1 MPDVVTT
8 IDLIR
13 HGEPVGGRKYRGQTD
28 DPLSEKG
35 WRQMREA
42 VGEHKPWQHIVSSP
56 LSRCHAFA
64 TELAQKHQLPLSVD
78 PRFMEVKFGEWEG
91 KTADQLKAN
100 DPDIIARFRRDP
112 VGQRPAGAEALED
125 FAARVAAAWQ
135 DVLQAHQG
143 MHVLI
148 VCHAGV
154 IRMVLAHV
162 LGVPL
167 SRTYYIDVPSAG
179 LTRITVEGAGTDA
192 AAQLRFHA
200 GSL

>member
-1 MPDVVTT
+1 MPQSITT
-8 IDLIR
+8 VDLMR
-13 HGEPVGGRKYRGQTD
+13 HGEPVGGRRYRGQID

-64 TELAQKHQLPLSVD
+64 TELARKHDLSLSVD
-78 PRFMEVKFGEWEG
+78 ARFMEVKFGEWEG
-91 KTADQLKAN
+91 KTADELKAR

-112 VGQRPAGAEALED
+112 IGQRPAGAEALED
-125 FAARVAAAWQ
+125 FAARVGAAWQ
-135 DVLQAHQG
+135 DMLSAHQG
-143 MHVLI
+143 KHLLLM
-148 VCHAGV
+148 CHAGV
-154 IRMVLAHV
+154 IRMVFAHV

-167 SRTYYIDVPSAG
+167 PRTYFIDVPSAG
-179 LTRITVEGAGTDA
+179 LTRITIEGAGPEA
-192 AAQLRFHA
+192 VAQLCFHA

>member
-1 MPDVVTT
+1 MPAVVTT

-35 WRQMREA
+35 WRQMRET

-64 TELAQKHQLPLSVD
+64 SELSQKHQMPMSVD

-91 KTADQLKAN
+91 KTADQLKAA
-100 DPDIIARFRRDP
+100 DPDIISRFRRDP
-112 VGQRPAGAEALED
+112 IGQRPAGSERLED
-125 FAARVAAAWQ
+125 FAARVGAAWQ
-135 DVLQAHQG
+135 DVLAAHQG
-143 MHVLI
+143 KHVLI

-154 IRMVLAHV
+154 IRMVFAHV

-167 SRTYYIDVPSAG
+167 ARTYFIDVPSAG
-179 LTRITVEGAGTDA
+179 LTRITVEGTGADA
-192 AAQLRFHA
+192 LAQLRFHA